1 MTNRI
6 ELLCAGRIRKEGGMV
21 LEAHSS
27 STLILSDGLNIVVD
41 TGSREL
47 RGAIVDSLGR
57 IGIEPEEVGIVVNT
71 HLHHDHCA
79 NNDLFR
85 EAELMA
91 HAAEGP
97 GRGYR
102 RVEEG
107 TEISPGVRI
116 VHTPGHSRGSI
127 SVFVEAELRYAVCG
141 DALPTRDN
149 YLKWVPPGLNYD
161 SSLAL
166 ESMKRIVEFA
176 DFVVPGHDAPFR
188 IDR

>member
-1 MTNRI
+1 MPNRI
-6 ELLCAGRIRKEGGMV
+6 ELLCAGRIRKEGGIV

-27 STLILSDGLNIVVD
+27 STLILTDDLKVVVD
-41 TGSREL
+41 TGSSEL
-47 RGAIVDSLGR
+47 RGTIIKSLERLGV
-57 IGIEPEEVGIVVNT
+57 EPEEVGIVIIT

-85 EAELMA
+85 EAELVA
-91 HAAEGP
+91 HAAEDP
-97 GRGYR
+97 GRRYKTVG
-102 RVEEG
+102 E
-107 TEISPGVRI
+107 TELSPGVGI

-141 DALPTRDN
+141 DALPTKDN

-161 SSLAL
+161 PVLSLG
-166 ESMKRIVEFA
+166 SMRRIVEFA
-176 DFVVPGHDAPFR
+176 DIVIPGHDAPFR